1 MSPDDRV
8 TRLRTLW
15 TEILNV
21 KTVPDGSHFLELGGD
36 SIAATLCLNAVA
48 DEFDIVLPMGLLLE
62 DNVSF
67 GAFAAAVHDA
77 LQRAE
82 PETSAV

>member
-8 TRLRTLW
+8 TRLRALW
-15 TEILNV
+15 TEVLNV
-21 KTVPDGSHFLELGGD
+21 KAVPDDSHFLELGGD

-48 DEFDIVLPMGLLLE
+48 DEFDIVLPMAVLLE

-67 GAFAAAVHDA
+67 GVFAATVHEA
-77 LQRAE
+77 LQRGE

>member
-1 MSPDDRV
+1 MLQSPRIQD
-8 TRLRTLW
+8 
-15 TEILNV
+15 
-21 KTVPDGSHFLELGGD
+21 LECGD

-67 GAFAAAVHDA
+67 GAFAAAVHEA
-77 LQRAE
+77 LQPAE
-82 PETSAV
+82 PEASAV